1 MGSRARI
8 RARDPKGNH
17 STVAILVILVLAIL
31 WAAVLLP
38 PILRSRSEAGD
49 FPGGVGQFLGKLRS
63 GLGHGHQQDAGLPP
77 LQPLMGPIGA
87 PATTAPPLGPVQ
99 ASRPGGM
106 SPTQRRRRDVLI
118 GLLAAAGLTFLMAF
132 FAGSLAFW
140 LLNLLADALLGGYI
154 YLLLQLKARQQFRA
168 QAPRPMGMGPG
179 LGMQPLGAT
188 NVHSIDS
195 ARQRQ
200 PLPSHVEAPREANV
214 LALRRT
220 AAW

>member
-1 MGSRARI
+1 LGFRAHARV
-8 RARDPKGNH
+8 RDPKGNH
-17 STVAILVILVLAIL
+17 TTVAILVILVLAIL

-49 FPGGVGQFLGKLRS
+49 FPGGVGEFLGKLRS
-63 GLGHGHQQDAGLPP
+63 GLGHGRQQDAGLPP
-77 LQPLMGPIGA
+77 LQPLMGPIGG
-87 PATTAPPLGPVQ
+87 PATTAPPVGPVQ

-132 FAGSLAFW
+132 LAGSMTFW
-140 LLNLLADALLGGYI
+140 LLNLLADALLGGYV
-154 YLLLQLKARQQFRA
+154 YLLLQLKARQQFRG
-168 QAPRPMGMGPG
+168 QAARPMGA
-179 LGMQPLGAT
+179 GMATPLGAT
-188 NVHSIDS
+188 NVHSLDS
-195 ARQRQ
+195 VRQRQ
-200 PLPSHVEAPREANV
+200 PMPSHVEAPRGATV